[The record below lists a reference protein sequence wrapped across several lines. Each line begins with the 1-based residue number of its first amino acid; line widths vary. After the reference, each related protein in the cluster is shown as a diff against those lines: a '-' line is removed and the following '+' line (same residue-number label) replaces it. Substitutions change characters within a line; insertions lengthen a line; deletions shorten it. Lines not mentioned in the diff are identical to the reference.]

1 MSAPLHTVRV
11 EARVRYG
18 RDLQAVSDRLADL
31 GLEMKGAALGR
42 TRGGRVMATVDLI
55 DNTREEA
62 QAKQADL
69 AQAIRLSP
77 WFIDRLDT
85 FQVVTSQ
92 DDRRVIGYAMGDF
105 RGWLREDAMAEARE
119 AMEEARS

>member
-1 MSAPLHTVRV
+1 VSAPLHTVRV